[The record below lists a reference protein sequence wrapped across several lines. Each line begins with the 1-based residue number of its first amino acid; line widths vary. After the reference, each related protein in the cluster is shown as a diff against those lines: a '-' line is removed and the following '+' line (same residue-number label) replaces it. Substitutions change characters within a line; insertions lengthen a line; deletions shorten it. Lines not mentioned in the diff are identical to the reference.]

1 METFNQEV
9 YELLSLNLSDHQ
21 LQSFRILGLE
31 LKDWNERVNLTSITD
46 STGIYTKHFLDSLST
61 IKAMREKQPK
71 TMIDVGTGAGFP
83 GIPLKIAIPGLKVTL
98 VESIGKK
105 TDFCKYIIE
114 KLNLK
119 DIEVIQTRAEELARL
134 PDYRER
140 FDCATARAVAGMP
153 ALVEYLLPFV
163 RVGGMMLAQ
172 KGESG
177 PLEVQQAEK
186 AIHLLGGRLRHIKK
200 INLPRIVEDRYLISI
215 DKISTTPGKYPR
227 RTGVPLK
234 TPII

>member
-31 LKDWNERVNLTSITD
+31 LMEWNERINLTSITD
-46 STGIYTKHFLDSLST
+46 STGIYTKHFLDSLSC
-61 IKAMREKQPK
+61 IKAMREKPPK
-71 TMIDVGTGAGFP
+71 NLIDVGTGAGFP

-105 TDFCKYIIE
+105 TDFCKHIIE

-119 DIEVIQTRAEELARL
+119 DIDVIQTRAEELARL
-134 PDYRER
+134 PEYREK
-140 FDCATARAVAGMP
+140 FDCAAARAVAGMP
-153 ALVEYLLPFV
+153 ALVEYLLPFA

-215 DKISTTPGKYPR
+215 DKVSTTPEKYPR

-234 TPII
+234 TPIV